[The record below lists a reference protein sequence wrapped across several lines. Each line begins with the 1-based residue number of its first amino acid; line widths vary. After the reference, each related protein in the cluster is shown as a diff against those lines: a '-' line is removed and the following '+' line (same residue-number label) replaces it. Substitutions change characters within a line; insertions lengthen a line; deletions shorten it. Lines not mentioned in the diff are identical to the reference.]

1 MKISREIGERLDSVS
16 YAGGGAVADRYG
28 FRVERGERNLMT
40 YAMLTRQGKNLEIHF
55 TILQIPLST
64 K

>member
-16 YAGGGAVADRYG
+16 YAGGGMADRYG

-40 YAMLTRQGKNLEIHF
+40 YAMLTSKEKIWRGGRFIY
-55 TILQIPLST
+55 I
-64 K
+64 

>member
-1 MKISREIGERLDSVS
+1 MKISREIRERLDSVS
-16 YAGGGAVADRYG
+16 YAGGRGADRYG

-40 YAMLTRQGKNLEIHF
+40 YAMLTSKGKNLEIHF
-55 TILQIPLST
+55 TILQIPLSM